1 MIRRLCWLAAC
12 CLVAVPAAAQTPNT
26 AARSAAYDAAGRR
39 DPFVSLVTPR
49 AATRA
54 AASAAPVRR
63 GPGLA
68 GVAIAD
74 VVVKGV
80 IRSGTTMIALLAAPD
95 GRTFMA
101 HRQDRLADG
110 VVSRIEADGVV
121 FSERSADV
129 AGVARARDVRKPLR
143 TMASGGER

>member
-1 MIRRLCWLAAC
+1 MIRPLCLAVVWLMGVPLAAQS
-12 CLVAVPAAAQTPNT
+12 PT
-26 AARSAAYDAAGRR
+26 AGARGAAYDVAGRR
-39 DPFVSLVTPR
+39 DPFVSLVAPSAT
-49 AATRA
+49 TRA
-54 AASAAPVRR
+54 SAVAQVRR

-80 IRSGTTMIALLAAPD
+80 IRSGATMIALLAVPD

-110 VVSRIEADGVV
+110 VVSRIDADGVV
-121 FSERSADV
+121 FSERTADA
-129 AGVARARDVRKPLR
+129 AGVARACDVRKPLR
-143 TMASGGER
+143 TMAAGGER

>member
-1 MIRRLCWLAAC
+1 MNRRLAILVLLTVAA
-12 CLVAVPAAAQTPNT
+12 APAAAQPPQ
-26 AARSAAYDAAGRR
+26 APDRHAAYDASGRR

-49 AATRA
+49 ASPRTTGD
-54 AASAAPVRR
+54 APPLRR

-68 GVAIAD
+68 GVAIAE

-80 IRSGTTMIALLAAPD
+80 IRSGSTMIALLAAPD

-110 VVSRIEADGVV
+110 VVSRIDADGVV
-121 FSERSADV
+121 FSERTDGT
-129 AGVARARDVRKPLR
+129 AGAARTRDVRKPLR
-143 TMASGGER
+143 AMASGGEQ